1 MLLNEKTNPLEM
13 EPRMDAKDILKIIAE
28 GLEVDASTLKPES
41 KIVDI
46 REWNSIAWLTIM
58 SLLDERCNIQITAKE
73 ISGEQTVQGF
83 IAYIQAK
90 AK

>member
-1 MLLNEKTNPLEM
+1 MDQKEILN
-13 EPRMDAKDILKIIAE
+13 IIAE
-28 GLEVDASTLKPES
+28 GLEVDASTLRLES
-41 KIVDI
+41 KIADI

-73 ISGEQTVQGF
+73 VSGDQSVQGF
-83 IAYIQAK
+83 ITYIQTK